1 MFKKLAAGA
10 ALIAALGLGALSAP
24 AVSAVGNWPDPSSS
38 HTLQAVGNWPDPSSV
53 HTASIQAVGNWPD
66 PS

>member
-1 MFKKLAAGA
+1 MLKKLTAGA

-24 AVSAVGNWPDPSSS
+24 AVSAVGNWPDPSS
-38 HTLQAVGNWPDPSSV
+38 HTLQAVGNWPDPSS
-53 HTASIQAVGNWPD
+53 SIQAVGNWPD